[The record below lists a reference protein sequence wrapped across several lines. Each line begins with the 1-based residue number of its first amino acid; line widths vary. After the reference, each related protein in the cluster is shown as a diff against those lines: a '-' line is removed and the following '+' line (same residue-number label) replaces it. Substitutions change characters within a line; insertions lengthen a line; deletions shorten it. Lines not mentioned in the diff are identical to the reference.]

1 MNHSDMKLKAYSL
14 SFILHFLLLVMIL
27 FFASTFNKEQKI
39 IEVNLNIE
47 DFRIEKPSTK
57 EEIKGQEKHSYKS
70 MPEKLKA
77 NQSQII
83 KDTKEETN
91 IPPMQTQEVNQ
102 PVFQKDKDE
111 ANQYTQAKS
120 IGQTAQAQSNGE
132 EVTAS
137 KNVKKESK
145 EGLSKEHAQEM
156 FLKEKLSVI
165 SSIIQ
170 KNISYPPLAR
180 KMGWE
185 GKVIICIHLRSDGT
199 LEDVKI
205 ERSSGYDLLD
215 RDALETVK
223 KVAHLF
229 PRPPV
234 DVIVRLPVSYKLE

>member
-1 MNHSDMKLKAYSL
+1 MKLKAYSL

-70 MPEKLKA
+70 MHEKLKA

-111 ANQYTQAKS
+111 ANQYTQS
-120 IGQTAQAQSNGE
+120 FF
-132 EVTAS
+132 
-137 KNVKKESK
+137 
-145 EGLSKEHAQEM
+145 LS
-156 FLKEKLSVI
+156 S
-165 SSIIQ
+165 
-170 KNISYPPLAR
+170 
-180 KMGWE
+180 
-185 GKVIICIHLRSDGT
+185 HLP
-199 LEDVKI
+199 KC
-205 ERSSGYDLLD
+205 
-215 RDALETVK
+215 
-223 KVAHLF
+223 HHF
-229 PRPPV
+229 
-234 DVIVRLPVSYKLE
+234 